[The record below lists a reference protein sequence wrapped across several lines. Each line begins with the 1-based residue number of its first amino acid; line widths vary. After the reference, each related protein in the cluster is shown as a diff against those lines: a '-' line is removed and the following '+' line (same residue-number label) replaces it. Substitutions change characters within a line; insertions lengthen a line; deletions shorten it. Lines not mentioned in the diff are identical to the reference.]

1 MTNARRVL
9 LLLAACTLAACAQAA
24 GSGPA
29 SPPSPG
35 GASSGAAGS
44 AGEPGDRETTATS
57 APGGQPLKPI
67 VIANPT
73 ANTNLIPV
81 RLAITQGFFRE
92 EGLDAQMVQVGSST
106 FAPAMLSGEI
116 DYSTLFGATVRLAA
130 SGAPVKVVLV
140 FSNKPLFYLMVQP
153 SIGRVQDLRGQPVA
167 VGPRGGSLEHVAR
180 DIFSHYGLDPDA
192 DLVTRPFSDISGTVP
207 ALASG
212 QVQGAV
218 IPLPFNLAAETQGM
232 RQLVDA
238 ADIFRAAS
246 GGITTTDQRLHERP
260 DEVRAVL
267 RAALRGM
274 AFTRTNRAA
283 AIAEIVEWAGIDPAM
298 GDAAYDATVKTFT
311 ADGLATDAEI
321 QPEIDNAKAQMG
333 TPDANTPVAQVVDF
347 SLLRGV
353 LTEPQR

>member
-1 MTNARRVL
+1 L
-9 LLLAACTLAACAQAA
+9 GGL
-24 GSGPA
+24 
-29 SPPSPG
+29 G
-35 GASSGAAGS
+35 GAR
-44 AGEPGDRETTATS
+44 PV
-57 APGGQPLKPI
+57 I
-67 VIANPT
+67 IANPT
-73 ANTNLIPV
+73 ANTNLIPI
-81 RLAITQGFFRE
+81 RLAIAQGYFRE

-140 FSNKPLFYLMVQP
+140 FSNKPLFYLLAQP
-153 SIGRVQDLRGQPVA
+153 SITRVQDLRGQPVA

-180 DIFSHYGLDPDA
+180 DVYKHYGLDPDT
-192 DLVTRPFSDISGTVP
+192 DLVSRPFSDISGTVP
-207 ALASG
+207 ALVSG

-218 IPLPFNLAAETQGM
+218 IPLPFNLAAEAQGM

-238 ADIFRAAS
+238 ADLFRVAS
-246 GGITTTDQRLHERP
+246 GGVTTTDQRLHDRP
-260 DEVRAVL
+260 DEVRGVL

-274 AFTRTNRAA
+274 AFARANRATA
-283 AIAEIVEWAGIDPAM
+283 VAEIVEWAGIDPAM

-333 TPDANTPVAQVVDF
+333 TPDAHIPVAQVIDF
-347 SLLRGV
+347 TLLRAV
-353 LTEPQR
+353 LAEPRR